1 MSNELVTVE
10 KDNDF
15 SFSSPTNFEQA
26 MYIAK
31 IISRSDLAP
40 KDFRGKPENVLV
52 AIEMGKDLG
61 LKPMQAI
68 QNIAVINGR
77 PCIWGDAAL
86 AVLQSH
92 RDFEYI
98 DESVDNG
105 VATCKIKRK
114 GNPEVVRTFSESDA
128 KKAGLFGKSGPWTTY
143 PKRMLQ
149 LRARG
154 FAARDSFADALKG
167 INFREEVEDYATKKI
182 KDSNAKK
189 ALSALTVEK
198 EEEVEV
204 EVVENSEL
212 VIDNVDLET
221 GEILN
226 HESDVDKST
235 VDIIDYDDG
244 KAEDI
249 QTLEQMLADNKIS
262 LDTMID
268 YFKKAGVDCITDL
281 KHVTI
286 KALINKYS

>member
-1 MSNELVTVE
+1 MTNDLTT
-10 KDNDF
+10 KDEQF
-15 SFSSPTNFEQA
+15 SFSSSTNFEQA

-40 KDFRGKPENVLV
+40 KDFKNKPENCLV

-92 RDFEYI
+92 PDFEFI
-98 DESVDNG
+98 DESVENG

-114 GNPEVVRTFSESDA
+114 GNPVVIRTFSESDA
-128 KKAGLFGKSGPWTTY
+128 KKAGLFGKSGPWTNY

-189 ALSALTVEK
+189 ALSALTLKEK
-198 EEEVEV
+198 ETVKIEDNIVLP
-204 EVVENSEL
+204 EVVEN
-212 VIDNVDLET
+212 VDMET
-221 GEILN
+221 GEILQF
-226 HESDVDKST
+226 
-235 VDIIDYDDG
+235 DDG
-244 KAEDI
+244 KSKDI
-249 QTLEQMLADNKIS
+249 EILENMLTQEKITI
-262 LDTMID
+262 DTMIEH
-268 YFKKAGVDCITDL
+268 FKKSNVDCITDL
-281 KHVTI
+281 EHSTI
-286 KALINKYS
+286 KTLITKYS

>member
-1 MSNELVTVE
+1 MTNDLTT
-10 KDNDF
+10 KDKKF
-15 SFSSPTNFEQA
+15 SFSSSNNFEQA

-40 KDFRGKPENVLV
+40 KDFKNKPENCLV

-92 RDFEYI
+92 PDFEYI
-98 DESVDNG
+98 DESVENG

-114 GNPEVVRTFSESDA
+114 GNPEVIRTFSESDA

-167 INFREEVEDYATKKI
+167 INFREEIEDYAIKKI

-189 ALSALTVEK
+189 ALSALTVKEK
-198 EEEVEV
+198 ETVKIEEIKDNI
-204 EVVENSEL
+204 VVPE
-212 VIDNVDLET
+212 IDKNVDMET
-221 GEILN
+221 GEVLQFDNGKSKDIEILEN
-226 HESDVDKST
+226 
-235 VDIIDYDDG
+235 
-244 KAEDI
+244 
-249 QTLEQMLADNKIS
+249 MLTQEKIT
-262 LDTMID
+262 LDTMIEH
-268 YFKKAGVDCITDL
+268 FKKSNVDCITDL
-281 KHVTI
+281 EHSTI
-286 KALINKYS
+286 KTLINKYS

>member
-1 MSNELVTVE
+1 MTNELAT
-10 KDNDF
+10 KDDKF
-15 SFSSPTNFEQA
+15 SFSSSNNFEQA

-40 KDFRGKPENVLV
+40 KDFKNKPENCLV

-92 RDFEYI
+92 PDFEYI
-98 DESVDNG
+98 DESVENG

-114 GNPEVVRTFSESDA
+114 GNPEVIRTFSESDA
-128 KKAGLFGKSGPWTTY
+128 KKAGLFGKSGPWTNY

-154 FAARDSFADALKG
+154 FASRDSFADALKG

-189 ALSALTVEK
+189 ALSALTVKEK
-198 EEEVEV
+198 ETVKIEEIEDNIVLPEV
-204 EVVENSEL
+204 IE
-212 VIDNVDLET
+212 NVDLET
-221 GEILN
+221 GEVLQF
-226 HESDVDKST
+226 
-235 VDIIDYDDG
+235 DDG
-244 KAEDI
+244 KHKDI
-249 QTLEQMLADNKIS
+249 EKLEQMVSENKIS
-262 LDTMID
+262 LDIMID
-268 YFKKAGVDCITDL
+268 NFKESKVDCITDL
-281 KHVTI
+281 EHSTI
-286 KALINKYS
+286 KTLINKYS

>member
-1 MSNELVTVE
+1 MHMT
-10 KDNDF
+10 NDLTTKEEQF
-15 SFSSPTNFEQA
+15 SFSSSTNFEQA

-40 KDFRGKPENVLV
+40 KDFKNKPENCLV

-92 RDFEYI
+92 PDFEYI
-98 DESVDNG
+98 DESVENG

-114 GNPEVVRTFSESDA
+114 GNPEVIRTFSESDA

-154 FAARDSFADALKG
+154 FSARDSFADALKG
-167 INFREEVEDYATKKI
+167 INFREEVEDYATKKT

-189 ALSALTVEK
+189 ALSALTVKEK
-198 EEEVEV
+198 ETVKIEKIQDNI
-204 EVVENSEL
+204 VVPE
-212 VIDNVDLET
+212 IDKNVDMET
-221 GEILN
+221 GEIL
-226 HESDVDKST
+226 HL
-235 VDIIDYDDG
+235 DDG
-244 KAEDI
+244 KSKDI
-249 QTLEQMLADNKIS
+249 EILENMLTQEKIT
-262 LDTMID
+262 LDTMIEH
-268 YFKKAGVDCITDL
+268 FKKSKVDCITDL
-281 KHVTI
+281 EHSTI
-286 KALINKYS
+286 KTLINKYS

>member
-1 MSNELVTVE
+1 MT
-10 KDNDF
+10 NDLTTKEEQF
-15 SFSSPTNFEQA
+15 SFSSSTNFEQA

-40 KDFRGKPENVLV
+40 KDFKNKPENCLV

-92 RDFEYI
+92 PDFEYI
-98 DESVDNG
+98 DESVENG

-114 GNPEVVRTFSESDA
+114 GNPEVIRTFSESDA

-154 FAARDSFADALKG
+154 FASRDSFADALKG

-189 ALSALTVEK
+189 ALSALTVNEK
-198 EEEVEV
+198 ETVKIEKIEDNIVLPEVIE
-204 EVVENSEL
+204 
-212 VIDNVDLET
+212 NVDLET
-221 GEILN
+221 GEVL
-226 HESDVDKST
+226 EL
-235 VDIIDYDDG
+235 DDG
-244 KAEDI
+244 KSKDI
-249 QTLEQMLADNKIS
+249 ETLEKMLNDAEKR
-262 LDTMID
+262 
-268 YFKKAGVDCITDL
+268 AGGLT
-281 KHVTI
+281 
-286 KALINKYS
+286 